1 MPRDSVGMGSFKD
14 NLNRAWGRQDY
25 STVRSMLRNKGYK
38 VPPKGSGAGKLL
50 KYAYNFARVGGTADE
65 FKRRSPSYDPYFAS
79 QYGSNQDPNDRDRVG
94 SDRTNG
100 GGKKKKPP
108 GSGTKGDNTSG
119 GGTGGGNSGVG
130 VPNVNVPGQVDYK
143 QFLASRLMNPAKYA
157 KSMTDLEF
165 GGALRDVSRLVKDE
179 KRREKNLGSWVS
191 KNYDPLIS
199 GLQGDA
205 AAQTALTDTTMGNY
219 QNTAATAADL
229 FGNDQQAAAMAAGA
243 TAQGN
248 LGQLASLGMLQADQN
263 ADAVGAA
270 RRGKTFRT
278 DELTDRTKDRLTDL
292 RDKMLQ
298 LNQDRRNAYN
308 RNYTDAQFLKQRSTS
323 GAVDI
328 AGAMQNQ
335 NLAQAM
341 AKYQLQQADLDT
353 TAMADQINMNRQN
366 QDWTN
371 LQNAEAMQQLREDSG
386 MSGSGF
392 VPWKKLNEG
401 SRQSFMESIL
411 GPYMGQD
418 PDTGQPSLFDVDGE
432 EAKQMVF
439 SRLAAAGYNVK
450 KNAQL
455 RNWVARYIQ
464 SIPGGG
470 LALADGEPDIGGS
483 VAPNPNR

>member
-1 MPRDSVGMGSFKD
+1 
-14 NLNRAWGRQDY
+14 
-25 STVRSMLRNKGYK
+25 
-38 VPPKGSGAGKLL
+38 LL
-50 KYAYNFARVGGTADE
+50 KYAYNFARVGGTVAE

-100 GGKKKKPP
+100 GGKKKPPP
-108 GSGTKGDNTSG
+108 GKGTKGDNTSG

-191 KNYDPLIS
+191 KNYDPLIQ

>member
-1 MPRDSVGMGSFKD
+1 MISTGSFPKA
-14 NLNRAWGRQDY
+14 LQGGKKKA
-25 STVRSMLRNKGYK
+25 
-38 VPPKGSGAGKLL
+38 PPPL
-50 KYAYNFARVGGTADE
+50 
-65 FKRRSPSYDPYFAS
+65 S
-79 QYGSNQDPNDRDRVG
+79 QYGG
-94 SDRTNG
+94 K
-100 GGKKKKPP
+100 KKKKPP

-119 GGTGGGNSGVG
+119 DGSVEI
-130 VPNVNVPGQVDYK
+130 PNVKVPGQVDYR

-157 KSMTDLEF
+157 RSMTDLEF

-179 KRREKNLGSWVS
+179 KRREKNLPGWVS
-191 KNYDPLIS
+191 KNYDPLIQ
-199 GLQGDA
+199 GLQKDA
-205 AAQTALTDTTMGNY
+205 AAQTDLVDTTMGNY
-219 QNTAATAADL
+219 QNAAATAADL
-229 FGNDQQAAAMAAGA
+229 FGNDQQAAAMATGA

-248 LGQLASLGMLQADQN
+248 LGQLSSLGMLQADQN
-263 ADAVGAA
+263 NDAVGAA

-278 DELTDRTKDRLTDL
+278 DELTDRTKDRLTEL

-308 RNYTDAQFLKQRSTS
+308 RNLTEAQFLRQRSTS

-328 AGAMQNQ
+328 AGALQNQ

-341 AKYQLQQADLDT
+341 AAGQLQQQALDT

-366 QDWTN
+366 QTWTN
-371 LQNAEAMQQLREDSG
+371 LQNQQAMQQLREDAG
-386 MSGSGF
+386 MSGDAF
-392 VPWKKLNEG
+392 VPWNKLNEG

-411 GPYMGQD
+411 GSYIGQD
-418 PDTGQPSLFDVDGE
+418 PDTGQPSLFDLDGE

-450 KNAQL
+450 KNAKL

-470 LALADGEPDIGGS
+470 TALADGEPNIGGS
-483 VAPNPNR
+483 Y

>member
-14 NLNRAWGRQDY
+14 NLDRAWGRQDY
-25 STVRSMLRNKGYK
+25 ASVRSMLINKGYR
-38 VPPKGSGAGKLL
+38 VPPKGNKAGKLL
-50 KYAYNFARVGGTADE
+50 KYAYNFARVGGSVDE
-65 FKRRSPSYDPYFAS
+65 FRRRSPSYDPYFAS
-79 QYGSNQDPNDRDRVG
+79 QYGSNQDPNDRNRVG

-100 GGKKKKPP
+100 GKKKKKPP
-108 GSGTKGDNTSG
+108 GTGTKGDNTTGDGPSGDSG
-119 GGTGGGNSGVG
+119 GVG
-130 VPNVNVPGQVDYK
+130 IPNVNVPGQVDYR

-179 KRREKNLGSWVS
+179 KRREKNLGGWVS
-191 KNYDPLIS
+191 KNYDPLIQ
-199 GLQGDA
+199 GLQKDA
-205 AAQTALTDTTMGNY
+205 AAQTALTDTTIGNY
-219 QNTAATAADL
+219 QNAAASAADL
-229 FGNDQQAAAMAAGA
+229 FGDNQQAASLAAGA

-248 LGQLASLGMLQADQN
+248 LGQLADLGMLQADQN
-263 ADAVGAA
+263 NDAVGAA

-278 DELTDRTKDRLTDL
+278 DELTDRTKDRLTEL

-308 RNYTDAQFLKQRSTS
+308 RNLTDAQFLKQRSTS

-341 AKYQLQQADLDT
+341 ARYQLQQADLDT

-366 QDWTN
+366 QNWTN
-371 LQNAEAMQQLREDSG
+371 MQNAAAMQQLREDAG

-411 GPYMGQD
+411 GPYIGQD

-439 SRLAAAGYNVK
+439 DRLSAAGYNVK

-464 SIPGGG
+464 SLPGGG
-470 LALADGEPDIGGS
+470 TALADGEPNIGGS
-483 VAPNPNR
+483 Y